1 MLHRDAR
8 QTVGNEFNGI
18 GHGDLPGRFETGF
31 TLVSLVAFVNF
42 VALHTCLAE
51 AASTQHR
58 AATGTGSLSNPFQ
71 RVPH

>member
-1 MLHRDAR
+1 M
-8 QTVGNEFNGI
+8 VGNEFNGI
-18 GHGDLPGRFETGF
+18 GHGDLPSRFETGF

-42 VALHTCLAE
+42 VALRTCLAE
-51 AASTQHR
+51 VASRQHR